1 MSSSHPEKRALR
13 SNPSTDTM
21 PSTPPSFRPRST
33 RIRNPL
39 ALPLRPSRMS
49 GSSIGPG
56 CCPAVAQRLPRLR
69 PAAVVIPAG
78 LRWFCSGKEDR
89 LVEFRILGPLEVV
102 RAGERLE
109 FRGSR
114 ERAVLALLVLNA
126 NRTVSP
132 ERLAEDLWG
141 DAPPEGAAGTLR
153 AYVSRVRRGL
163 GEAGALLVTRASGYL
178 LQVEPGAIDAAR
190 FAALVAE
197 GGWQAAEGDHRGAAA
212 TLRQALALWRGPA
225 LADVAEAPSAR
236 AEAARL
242 EETRMAALEARLEA
256 DLACGRHGE
265 LVGEL
270 EAVTQTH
277 PLRERFWQ
285 MRMLALY
292 RAGRQAEALR
302 TYQELRR
309 ILGEELGIEPSPTL
323 QRLETAVLRQDSDL
337 EWRPSP
343 GAGVAVAVSA
353 GPPPGDAAFV
363 GRAAE
368 LARLDTAW
376 EAARSGR
383 RQLVLVAGEPGIG
396 KSRLTAEFT
405 RRCEAATV
413 VF

>member
-1 MSSSHPEKRALR
+1 ML
-13 SNPSTDTM
+13 
-21 PSTPPSFRPRST
+21 
-33 RIRNPL
+33 
-39 ALPLRPSRMS
+39 
-49 GSSIGPG
+49 
-56 CCPAVAQRLPRLR
+56 
-69 PAAVVIPAG
+69 
-78 LRWFCSGKEDR
+78 
-89 LVEFRILGPLEVV
+89 EFRILGPLEVV
-102 RAGERLE
+102 RDGESLE

-114 ERAVLALLVLNA
+114 ERGLLALLVLNA

-163 GEAGALLVTRASGYL
+163 GDAGGLLVTRNSGYL

-242 EETRMAALEARLEA
+242 EETRMSALEARLEA

-353 GPPPGDAAFV
+353 GRPPGDESFV

-368 LARLDTAW
+368 LARLDAAW
-376 EAARSGR
+376 AAARSGR

-396 KSRLTAEFT
+396 KSRLAAEFT

-413 VF
+413 VSGRCDEDMGVPYQPFVEALGRCLRETSDSRPRPLRWRARATRPRGGRAGPPTAAALRP